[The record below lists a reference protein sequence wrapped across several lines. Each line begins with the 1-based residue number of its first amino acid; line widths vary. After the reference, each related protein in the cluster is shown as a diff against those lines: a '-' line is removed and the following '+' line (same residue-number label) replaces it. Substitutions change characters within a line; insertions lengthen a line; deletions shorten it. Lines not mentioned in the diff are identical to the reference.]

1 MDELV
6 LPLVYEGEDLEL
18 PLKMYTYGYTFRVE
32 VLIGEQAVI
41 FEPDEEGSY
50 RALVGPEQVEK
61 NKTLSKGLLQAIAGA
76 LEKLR

>member
-6 LPLVYEGEDLEL
+6 LPITFGGEDIEL

-32 VLIGEQAVI
+32 VLIGETSVV
-41 FEPDEEGSY
+41 FEPDEEGNY
-50 RALVGPEQVEK
+50 RALVDGGQIET
-61 NKTLSKGLLQAIAGA
+61 NKTLSKGLLQAIAEA